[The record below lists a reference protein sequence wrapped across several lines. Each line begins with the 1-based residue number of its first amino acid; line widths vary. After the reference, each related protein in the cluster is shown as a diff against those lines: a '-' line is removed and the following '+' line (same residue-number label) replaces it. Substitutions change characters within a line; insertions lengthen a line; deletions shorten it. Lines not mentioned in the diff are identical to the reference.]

1 MSSEQ
6 SDRLLRAAIRAARAG
21 GEMALARREDPGYL
35 RWKGLRNPQAG
46 ASLDIQRRIVE
57 VIQAEFPD
65 DAFLL
70 EETTDERPGDS
81 ARSGSGDQAER
92 LWIVDPICGSFNFNQ
107 RIPLFAVCVGCRA
120 EGRDEVGVVYD
131 PCSDELFHA
140 SFGGGAY
147 LNDRP
152 IFVHQVSEGD
162 DAYKRALVG
171 TDLPGSLEDRKRA
184 LFINRS
190 LGNGVTQL
198 WTLGSPALG
207 LCYVAAGRLHAYF
220 CLELELWDVAAASV
234 ILKEAGGT
242 LTDITGGPWLF
253 SEGGQLASNG
263 VVHGA
268 MLRAIKPA
276 LEIYAT
282 RESGGV

>member
-6 SDRLLRAAIRAARAG
+6 TDRLLRTAIRAARGG

-35 RWKGLRNPQAG
+35 RWKGPRDVQAG

-57 VIQAEFPD
+57 VIQSEFPD

-70 EETTDERPGDS
+70 EETTDERKADS
-81 ARSGSGDQAER
+81 EQTGSHDPAER
-92 LWIVDPICGSFNFNQ
+92 LWIVDPICGSLNFNH

-131 PCSDELFHA
+131 PCNDELFHA

-152 IFVHQVSEGD
+152 IFVHQFSEGE
-162 DAYKRALVG
+162 DAYRHALVG
-171 TDLPGSLEDRKRA
+171 TDLPGKPEDRRRA

-190 LGNGVTQL
+190 LGDEVTQL

-220 CLELELWDVAAASV
+220 CLDLELWDVAAASV
-234 ILKEAGGT
+234 ILQEAGGT

-253 SEGGQLASNG
+253 SEGGQLATNG
-263 VVHGA
+263 VIHGG

-276 LEIYAT
+276 LDIYAT
-282 RESGGV
+282 RQGGGA

>member
-1 MSSEQ
+1 MSNEQ

-35 RWKGLRNPQAG
+35 RWKGPRDLQAG

-65 DAFLL
+65 DGFLL
-70 EETTDERPGDS
+70 EETTDERQDDGEK
-81 ARSGSGDQAER
+81 SGSHDQAER
-92 LWIVDPICGSFNFNQ
+92 LWIVDPICGSLNFNQ

-120 EGRDEVGVVYD
+120 QGRDAVGVVYD
-131 PCSDELFHA
+131 PCNDELFHA

-152 IFVHQVSEGD
+152 IYVHQLSEGE
-162 DAYKRALVG
+162 DAYKQALVG
-171 TDLPGSLEDRKRA
+171 TDLPGRLEDRRRA

-190 LGNGVTQL
+190 LGNAVTQL

-220 CLELELWDVAAASV
+220 CLDLELWDVAAAAV
-234 ILKEAGGT
+234 ILQEAGGT

-253 SEGGQLASNG
+253 SEGGQLATNG
-263 VVHGA
+263 VIHGG
-268 MLRAIKPA
+268 MLRAIQPA
-276 LEIYAT
+276 LNIYAT
-282 RESGGV
+282 RQGGGS

>member
-6 SDRLLRAAIRAARAG
+6 TDRLLRLAIRAARAG

-35 RWKGLRNPQAG
+35 RWKGPRDLQAG

-57 VIQAEFPD
+57 VIQSEFPND
-65 DAFLL
+65 RFLL
-70 EETTDERPGDS
+70 EETAGEPQADS
-81 ARSGSGDQAER
+81 ERSGAHDQER
-92 LWIVDPICGSFNFNQ
+92 LWIVDPICGSMNFNQ

-131 PCSDELFHA
+131 PCNDELFHA

-152 IFVHQVSEGD
+152 IFVHQFSEGE
-162 DAYKRALVG
+162 DAFRHALVG
-171 TDLPGSLEDRKRA
+171 TDLPGSPEDRRRA

-190 LGNGVTQL
+190 LGDEVTQL

-234 ILKEAGGT
+234 ILQEAGGT
-242 LTDITGGPWLF
+242 LTDIAGGPWIF

-263 VVHGA
+263 VIHGA

-276 LEIYAT
+276 LDLYAT
-282 RESGGV
+282 RQGRGA